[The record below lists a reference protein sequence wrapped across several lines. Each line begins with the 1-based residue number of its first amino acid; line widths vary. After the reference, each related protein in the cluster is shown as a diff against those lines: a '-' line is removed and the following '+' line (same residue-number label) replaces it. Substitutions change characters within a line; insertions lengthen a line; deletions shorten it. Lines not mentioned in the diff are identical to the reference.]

1 MNTGEVLDL
10 FKISAEGEPAKAK
23 SAGVGAVSVSKML
36 EEYVHTSNCYK
47 EVSSTNH
54 VRYCFS
60 LGWMSFHQKMS
71 TQNCRCPISSVKY
84 KV

>member
-23 SAGVGAVSVSKML
+23 SAGVGAVSMSKML
-36 EEYVHTSNCYK
+36 EEYVHTSICYT

-54 VRYCFS
+54 VRYCFFRLDELPPEDEYAELS
-60 LGWMSFHQKMS
+60 LSNFLG
-71 TQNCRCPISSVKY
+71 

>member
-10 FKISAEGEPAKAK
+10 FKVSAEGEPAKAK
-23 SAGVGAVSVSKML
+23 SAGAGAVSMSKML
-36 EEYVHTSNCYK
+36 EEYVHTSVCYTA
-47 EVSSTNH
+47 SSANH
-54 VRYCFS
+54 VSIVS